1 MDEDTR
7 RRCLEPFFTT
17 KGEQGTGLG
26 LAMVYGMVQRHSAD
40 IDIRSMVGL
49 GTTVRLSFSRQSA
62 SIAHAGESAAPLA
75 PLASLARL
83 RILVVDDD
91 PLLLKS
97 LRDILEGDGHEVTTA
112 NGGQDGIDR
121 FDDALQRGA
130 AFAVVISD
138 LGMPYVD
145 GRKVASAIKDL
156 SPSTPIILLT
166 GWGQRLVAEGDV
178 PVHVDRVLGKP
189 PKLNQ
194 LREALRVA
202 TNPTNLS

>member
-1 MDEDTR
+1 
-7 RRCLEPFFTT
+7 
-17 KGEQGTGLG
+17 
-26 LAMVYGMVQRHSAD
+26 MVYGIVQRHSAD

-62 SIAHAGESAAPLA
+62 STAPAGESAAP
-75 PLASLARL
+75 PASLARL

-112 NGGQDGIDR
+112 NGGQEGIDR
-121 FDDALQRGA
+121 FGDALQRGA

-166 GWGQRLVAEGDV
+166 GWGQRLAAEGDV

-189 PKLNQ
+189 PKLKQ

-202 TNPTNLS
+202 SNPTNLS

>member
-1 MDEDTR
+1 
-7 RRCLEPFFTT
+7 
-17 KGEQGTGLG
+17 
-26 LAMVYGMVQRHSAD
+26 MVYGMVQRHSAD
-40 IDIRSMVGL
+40 IDIRSMDGI

-62 SIAHAGESAAPLA
+62 STALAGESAALLP
-75 PLASLARL
+75 SLPRL

-112 NGGQDGIDR
+112 NGGQDGID
-121 FDDALQRGA
+121 FFHTALQRGA
-130 AFAVVISD
+130 AFSVVISD

-145 GRKVASAIKDL
+145 GRKVAGAVKNL
-156 SPSTPIILLT
+156 SPSTPVILLT
-166 GWGQRLVAEGDV
+166 GWGQRLIAEGDV
-178 PVHVDRVLGKP
+178 PAHVDRVLGKP

-202 TNPTNLS
+202 TNLTNV

>member
-1 MDEDTR
+1 
-7 RRCLEPFFTT
+7 
-17 KGEQGTGLG
+17 
-26 LAMVYGMVQRHSAD
+26 MVYGMIQRHSAD
-40 IDIRSMVGL
+40 IDIRSMNGL

-62 SIAHAGESAAPLA
+62 GTALAGESAAP
-75 PLASLARL
+75 SLPRL

-112 NGGQDGIDR
+112 NGGQDGID
-121 FDDALQRGA
+121 FFHTALQRGA

-145 GRKVASAIKDL
+145 GRKVAGAVKNL
-156 SPSTPIILLT
+156 SPSTPVILLT

-178 PVHVDRVLGKP
+178 PAHVDRVLGKP

-194 LREALRVA
+194 LREALRFA
-202 TNPTNLS
+202 TNLSDV